1 MTKSLHKISMVD
13 NEPEPDEV
21 GRTSEGASHLRRYP
35 AYKDSGVPWLGEIPA
50 HWEIGPGLSAFR
62 EKKVKNTGMV
72 ENTVLSLSYGKIVV
86 KPPEKLHGLVPASFE
101 TYQIVEPTDIIIR
114 PTDLQNDW
122 TSLRV
127 GLARNRGII
136 TSAYM
141 CLRTIAP
148 AIPDYGYLLLHAY
161 DLMKIFYGMGS
172 GLRQNLDF
180 SDLKRMPVLLPPPDE
195 QRAIARFLEAIDRLT
210 RRYINAQR
218 RLIALLT
225 EQKQALIQQA
235 VTRGLNPD
243 APLKDSGVEW
253 LGEIPA
259 HWEVV
264 RSRRLFSI
272 RKEFARPDDIQLSA
286 TQAYG
291 VIPQAEFEEKV
302 GRRVVKIFMH
312 LEKRRHVEKDDFVIS
327 MRSFQGGLERAWT
340 SGAIRS
346 SYVVLKPELSIDVDF
361 FTYLFKS
368 HDYIRALQAT
378 ADFIRDGQDLTYE
391 NFCCVDLPLMPID
404 EQTAIADFIS
414 RATAGIDRGISRF
427 SRQIDLVREYRTR
440 LIADVVTGKLDVRGV
455 ALPEVPGEEADFDA
469 GEDLSEDPDGDPTED
484 DVKMIRWGALQK
496 VHPTWRGRTACQ

>member
-50 HWEIGPGLSAFR
+50 HWE
-62 EKKVKNTGMV
+62 VKRLKYLTDINAQALP
-72 ENTVLSLSYGKIVV
+72 ENTDSGYRFDYIDIGSVGTGFLAAKPKRMRFGDAPSRARRLLKYGDTIISTVRTYLKAIYYVSAEVEDLVASTGFAVLTPRSGIVPECLSYV
-86 KPPEKLHGLVPASFE
+86 LQS
-101 TYQIVEPTDIIIR
+101 EPFI
-114 PTDLQNDW
+114 N
-122 TSLRV
+122 RV
-127 GLARNRGII
+127 CADSVGI
-136 TSAYM
+136 AY
-141 CLRTIAP
+141 P
-148 AIPDYGYLLLHAY
+148 AIAESRL
-161 DLMKIFYGMGS
+161 GS
-172 GLRQNLDF
+172 F
-180 SDLKRMPVLLPPPDE
+180 AIAFPPPDE
-195 QRAIARFLEAIDRLT
+195 QRAIARFLDAYDRLT

-484 DVKMIRWGALQK
+484 DVKID
-496 VHPTWRGRTACQ
+496 